1 MTTNFLSTCGYGVT
15 AGQIVI
21 GRKEIHPIRAIRLRW
36 LFVPRLTWGRK
47 LYGMHPI
54 DSTPRKKGSQ
64 RCLFLF
70 GQGITDKSPQDPS
83 RSQPARKAAMGQ
95 GYHKILNSITR
106 DPSRIKDT
114 CRPACGGSGHNKD
127 RGGTT
132 LELRGVQ
139 LRKDLVPRKA
149 DGKSG
154 LEALC
159 LELYQIGSAKNTKPP
174 KAELPLLGG
183 TYMATIS
190 ESTFP
195 SLSRDHKERDH
206 LLKSKKVWE
215 DNGSYRV
222 FVATSGREVTR
233 SERRLVPSLPPCMN
247 ASRLRIA

>member
-1 MTTNFLSTCGYGVT
+1 MTTKSLSDYPG
-15 AGQIVI
+15 
-21 GRKEIHPIRAIRLRW
+21 
-36 LFVPRLTWGRK
+36 
-47 LYGMHPI
+47 
-54 DSTPRKKGSQ
+54 TP
-64 RCLFLF
+64 
-70 GQGITDKSPQDPS
+70 
-83 RSQPARKAAMGQ
+83 A
-95 GYHKILNSITR
+95 
-106 DPSRIKDT
+106 
-114 CRPACGGSGHNKD
+114 GSGTLAGLRHTAAPDAIEIKG
-127 RGGTT
+127 RTT

-139 LRKDLVPRKA
+139 QRKDLVPRKA

-154 LEALC
+154 IEALC
-159 LELYQIGSAKNTKPP
+159 LGLYQIGPAKNTKPP

-190 ESTFP
+190 ENTFP

-247 ASRLRIA
+247 A